1 MPASVIWVILI
12 VVATLSGVATVV
24 SVTVAAR
31 ERRRVVARLLT
42 IASSAPAGTGSGATA
57 ESSGDDG
64 LDVGR
69 RDVDHGLHL
78 VQQAIERARAA
89 ATDDRESRSRLQRAL
104 RAIPEGVVVV
114 DDAGEIVFR
123 NDVAEEFALARHGD
137 ALVEAAIRELV
148 AQAVSDGQAG
158 TRTLELFGPP
168 RRTMVI
174 SARPLITDN
183 RAVGALAIVEDITER
198 RRLEAIRRDFV
209 ANISHELKTPVGAL
223 SLLAEALV
231 DEEDHQVSRR
241 LAERMVTEAMR
252 LANTIEDLL
261 VLSRIESEEAPERE
275 AVPIHLVV
283 AQAVNRIRPAAEQA
297 GIAIDAPEPEPNL
310 AVMGDRRQLVSALYN
325 LLDNAVKYSDAGSSI
340 DVNVTTDGRLID
352 LVVADHGIGI
362 PSRDLERVFERFYRV
377 DLARSRQTGGT
388 GLGLAIV
395 RHVVANHEGEVAV
408 ESRLGEGSTFT
419 LRLPLTATG
428 PVAIHDAAASSTP
441 DEQRDAG

>member
-1 MPASVIWVILI
+1 MPASVIWVVLI
-12 VVATLSGVATVV
+12 VIATVACVAFVV
-24 SVTVAAR
+24 SLTVAAR
-31 ERRRVVARLLT
+31 ERRRVVTRLLA
-42 IASSAPAGTGSGATA
+42 IASSAPVSTSTAGDASG
-57 ESSGDDG
+57 EDG
-64 LDVGR
+64 LEVVPH
-69 RDVDHGLHL
+69 DVDHGLHL

-89 ATDDRESRSRLQRAL
+89 ANDDRESRSRLQRAL

-148 AQAVSDGQAG
+148 AEAVTDGQAG

-231 DEEDHQVSRR
+231 DEEDHQVSKR

-297 GIAIDAPEPEPNL
+297 GIAIEAPEPDPNL

-325 LLDNAVKYSDAGSSI
+325 LLDNAVKYSDAGSAI

-352 LVVADHGIGI
+352 VIVADHGIGI

-388 GLGLAIV
+388 GLGLSIV
-395 RHVVANHEGEVAV
+395 RHVVANHEGDVAV

-428 PVAIHDAAASSTP
+428 PVAIHDANATRAAG
-441 DEQRDAG
+441 EQRDAG